1 MIYKG
6 YSNLKGC
13 YLIKNKKINLST
25 VKNDNPIKNLLENF
39 KSRISLKKVLRD
51 DRKIIY
57 QTTIQLFDILKS
69 NKFFFLIFGF
79 GKGFIK
85 IKFLF

>member
-1 MIYKG
+1 MIINSKKRNLIINGSKYCLIYKG

-13 YLIKNKKINLST
+13 YLIKNKEINLT

-39 KSRISLKKVLRD
+39 KSKYHSKKIRD

-57 QTTIQLFDILKS
+57 QTTNQLLSIS
-69 NKFFFLIFGF
+69 NEI
-79 GKGFIK
+79 
-85 IKFLF
+85 